1 MFVLLLLLLEIT
13 FLFDFAIGIIFNE
26 SQVVIERKEKFI
38 EVLEDEMNH
47 RGYTNQTLRNRLI
60 ENMTYCY
67 KYERLNTH
75 RKICRKLNKFEKAI
89 TDKEKLIERVWFT
102 GSYFYQKF

>member
-1 MFVLLLLLLEIT
+1 MLTVLFFIASFILGFT
-13 FLFDFAIGIIFNE
+13 VGIIFNE

-47 RGYTNQTLRNRLI
+47 RGYTNRTLRNRLR

-89 TDKEKLIERVWFT
+89 TDKEKLIERV
-102 GSYFYQKF
+102 